1 MERFSAKL
9 TQMDDILGAGRN
21 FDMVSRD
28 LTIAGSRARLYVV
41 NGYAKEDILERIIAA
56 GRRCFI
62 SPPRRRTS

>member
-1 MERFSAKL
+1 MERFSDVLA
-9 TQMDDILGAGRN
+9 QMDDILGAGRN

-56 GRRCFI
+56 W
-62 SPPRRRTS
+62 